1 MKVAYYPG
9 CSLES
14 TAKEYDDSFRAVC
27 QILGVELEEV
37 PDWSCC
43 GASSAHTTNH
53 LLSLALP
60 ARNMALVQE
69 KGLNLVAPC
78 PGCFINFQ
86 HAYFEL
92 GEDGDL
98 RKKLEEIIGM
108 SYTGS
113 VKLRTVLDV
122 CQEVGLEN
130 IRAKV
135 QRSLN
140 GLKLANYH
148 GCFARFPGVAEVDDP
163 ENPQHL
169 DELMNA
175 LGAES
180 VDWSHKTECC
190 GGNMVLARTDIVI
203 KLVDDICQSARRSGA
218 EAIVSMCPLCQANLD
233 TRQAGKD
240 KLPIFYFS
248 ELMGLALGVEDKKV
262 KSWWKRHIVS
272 PVNALDSHNL
282 IKVAA

>member
-1 MKVAYYPG
+1 LKVAYYPG
-9 CSLES
+9 CSLEA

-60 ARNMALVQE
+60 ARNLALVQE

-98 RKKLEEIIGM
+98 RKKLEAIIGM

-113 VKLRTVLDV
+113 VKLLTVLDV
-122 CQEVGLEN
+122 CREVGLEN

-148 GCFARFPGVAEVDDP
+148 GCFARFPGVADVDDP
-163 ENPQHL
+163 ENPRHL

>member
-1 MKVAYYPG
+1 
-9 CSLES
+9 
-14 TAKEYDDSFRAVC
+14 
-27 QILGVELEEV
+27 
-37 PDWSCC
+37 
-43 GASSAHTTNH
+43 
-53 LLSLALP
+53 
-60 ARNMALVQE
+60 
-69 KGLNLVAPC
+69 
-78 PGCFINFQ
+78 
-86 HAYFEL
+86 
-92 GEDGDL
+92 
-98 RKKLEEIIGM
+98 
-108 SYTGS
+108 
-113 VKLRTVLDV
+113 
-122 CQEVGLEN
+122 
-130 IRAKV
+130 
-135 QRSLN
+135 
-140 GLKLANYH
+140 LANYH
-148 GCFARFPGVAEVDDP
+148 GCFARFPGVADVDDP

-233 TRQAGKD
+233 TRQASKD

>member
-1 MKVAYYPG
+1 LKVAYFPG
-9 CSLES
+9 CSLEA

-60 ARNMALVQE
+60 ARNLALVQE

-98 RKKLEEIIGM
+98 RKKLEAIIGM

-113 VKLRTVLDV
+113 VKLLTVLDV
-122 CQEVGLEN
+122 CREVGLEN

-148 GCFARFPGVAEVDDP
+148 GCFARFPGVADVDDP
-163 ENPQHL
+163 ENPRHL

>member
-1 MKVAYYPG
+1 MRVAYYPG
-9 CSLES
+9 CSLEA

-27 QILGVELEEV
+27 QILDVELEEV
-37 PDWSCC
+37 PDWSRC

-122 CQEVGLEN
+122 CREVGLEN

-148 GCFARFPGVAEVDDP
+148 GCFARFPGVADVDDP

-248 ELMGLALGVEDKKV
+248 ELMGLALGVEEKKM

>member
-1 MKVAYYPG
+1 
-9 CSLES
+9 
-14 TAKEYDDSFRAVC
+14 
-27 QILGVELEEV
+27 
-37 PDWSCC
+37 
-43 GASSAHTTNH
+43 
-53 LLSLALP
+53 
-60 ARNMALVQE
+60 
-69 KGLNLVAPC
+69 
-78 PGCFINFQ
+78 
-86 HAYFEL
+86 
-92 GEDGDL
+92 
-98 RKKLEEIIGM
+98 
-108 SYTGS
+108 
-113 VKLRTVLDV
+113 VLDV
-122 CQEVGLEN
+122 FREVGIEN

-135 QRSLN
+135 KRSLN

-148 GCFARFPGVAEVDDP
+148 GCFARFPGVADVDDP
-163 ENPQHL
+163 ENPRHL

-218 EAIVSMCPLCQANLD
+218 EALVSMCPLCQANLD

-248 ELMGLALGVEDKKV
+248 ELMGLALGVDEKQV

-272 PVNALDSHNL
+272 PMNALDAHDL
-282 IKVAA
+282 VKVAA

>member
-1 MKVAYYPG
+1 MKVAYFPG
-9 CSLES
+9 CSLEA

-60 ARNMALVQE
+60 ARNLALVQE

-98 RKKLEEIIGM
+98 RKKLEAIIGM

-113 VKLRTVLDV
+113 VKLLTVLDV
-122 CQEVGLEN
+122 CREVGLEN

-148 GCFARFPGVAEVDDP
+148 GCFARFPGVADVDDP
-163 ENPQHL
+163 ENPRHL

>member
-1 MKVAYYPG
+1 LKVAYYPG
-9 CSLES
+9 CSLEA

-60 ARNMALVQE
+60 ARNMALVE
-69 KGLNLVAPC
+69 GKGLDLVAPC
-78 PGCFINFQ
+78 PGCFINLK
-86 HAYFEL
+86 HAYLEL
-92 GEDGDL
+92 GDDGEL

-108 SYTGS
+108 PYTGS
-113 VKLRTVLDV
+113 VKLRTVFDV
-122 CQEVGLEN
+122 CREVGIEN
-130 IRAKV
+130 IQAKV
-135 QRSLN
+135 KRSLN

-148 GCFARFPGVAEVDDP
+148 GCFARFPGVADVDDP
-163 ENPQHL
+163 ENPQHM
-169 DELMNA
+169 DELMGA

-218 EAIVSMCPLCQANLD
+218 EAIVSVCPLCQANLD
-233 TRQAGKD
+233 TRQMGKD

-248 ELMGLALGVEDKKV
+248 ELMGLALGVEDKRV
-262 KSWWKRHIVS
+262 RSWWKRHIVS
-272 PVNALDSHNL
+272 PLDALKSHNL
-282 IKVAA
+282 T

>member
-9 CSLES
+9 CSLEA

-27 QILGVELEEV
+27 KILGVELEEV

-86 HAYFEL
+86 HAYLEL

-122 CQEVGLEN
+122 CREVGIEN

-148 GCFARFPGVAEVDDP
+148 GCFARFPGVADVDDP
-163 ENPQHL
+163 ENPTHL
-169 DELMNA
+169 DQLMDA

-203 KLVDDICQSARRSGA
+203 KLVNDICQSARRSGA
-218 EAIVSMCPLCQANLD
+218 EAIVSVCPLCQANLD
-233 TRQAGKD
+233 TRQAGED

-248 ELMGLALGVEDKKV
+248 ELMGLALGVEEKQV

-272 PVNALDSHNL
+272 PMDALRSHNL
-282 IKVAA
+282 A